1 MRLREAGNP
10 ADSPLVEQ
18 LVSLA
23 RPVSSPLALDPLV
36 EQIAAKKVVMLG
48 ESSHGTHEFYAW
60 RHEIS
65 RKLIESHGFRFI
77 AVEGD
82 WPPSWQLNKF
92 VHGEGSGGAWQSL
105 SHFDRW
111 PTWMWANTEIAELA
125 AWLRNRNEGLSP
137 EEKCGFYGLDVYSL
151 FESVDSAITELSRVD
166 PFLARRIKA
175 RYACFDPFRRD
186 EKKYARSLLHFPDG
200 CQDQVTRNLRELL
213 ERRLAGP
220 AGTSPHGDA
229 YFDAEQNA
237 RIVANA
243 ENYYRT
249 MVHGNEDS
257 WNVRDRHMMDTLE
270 ILLQRYGGD
279 AKGIVWA
286 HNTHIG
292 DYRATDMLAQ
302 GQINIGG
309 LAREKWGEENVAL
322 VGFGTHEGSVIA
334 SHAWDGPIERL
345 EVPPGKP
352 GSFESAMHKAS
363 GALGENIFFLDLTD
377 PTAKEGPITATRG
390 HRAIGVVYH
399 PAYESF
405 GNYVPTAL
413 PYRYDAFLFF
423 DRTSALNPLGQGF
436 NRADIPETWPQGM

>member
-10 ADSPLVEQ
+10 ADELLVKQ
-18 LVSLA
+18 LAGLA
-23 RPVSSPLALDPLV
+23 RPVDSPFALDSLV
-36 EQIAAKKVVMLG
+36 DQFAEKKVVMLG
-48 ESSHGTHEFYAW
+48 ESSHGTHEFYTW

-65 RKLIESHGFRFI
+65 RRLIENHGFRFI

-82 WPPSWQLNKF
+82 WPPSWQLNRF
-92 VHGEGSGGAWQSL
+92 VHGEGSGSVWQSL
-105 SHFDRW
+105 SRFDRW

-125 AWLRNRNEGLSP
+125 TWMRERNQGLSP

-151 FESVDSAITELSRVD
+151 FESIDAAITELSRLD
-166 PFLARRIKA
+166 PFLSRRIKA
-175 RYACFDPFRRD
+175 RYACFDTFRRD
-186 EKKYARSLLHFPDG
+186 EKRYARSLLRFPEG
-200 CQDQVTRNLRELL
+200 CQDQVIRNLRELL

-220 AGTSPHGDA
+220 AGTSPFGDA

-237 RIVANA
+237 RIAANA

-270 ILLQRYGGD
+270 ILLRRYGEN

-302 GQINIGG
+302 GQINLGG
-309 LAREKWGEENVAL
+309 LAREKWGEDNVTL
-322 VGFGTHEGSVIA
+322 VGFGTYEGSVIA

-352 GSFESAMHKAS
+352 GSFEAAFHKAAEKL
-363 GALGENIFFLDLTD
+363 GAEILVLDLTAR
-377 PTAKEGPITATRG
+377 TAKAGPLSETRG
-390 HRAIGVVYH
+390 HRAIGVVYQ

-405 GNYVPTAL
+405 GNYVPTSL

-423 DRTSALNPLGQGF
+423 DHTSALNPLGQGF